1 MQKQFIYPFRSQRP
15 PKFAMVVV
23 DMQEACRDKLGYSG
37 ASVEEGIERTS
48 RVIRAVRETGRP
60 VILVTYESSPQVLRE
75 ILEAAGPNP
84 VHFAKT
90 LQSAFTIA
98 PFRRF
103 LSESLSDSLIFA
115 GWVKGICVR
124 DSMLDAI
131 WNGFRVA
138 TSDEILFHR
147 SGFPPMDAL
156 MIHERIIHA
165 PVVTYY
171 QTSGELVADI
181 RTGAGAGE
189 KPIGEKP

>member
-37 ASVEEGIERTS
+37 ASVEEGIGRTS

-60 VILVTYESSPQVLRE
+60 VILVTYESSPQVMRE
-75 ILEAAGPNP
+75 ILEAAGPDP
-84 VHFAKT
+84 AHFTKT

-103 LSESLSDSLIFA
+103 LSESLSDSLVFA

-124 DSMLDAI
+124 DTMLDAI
-131 WNGFRVA
+131 WNGFRVV

-156 MIHERIIHA
+156 MLHERIIHA
-165 PVVTYY
+165 SVVSYFD
-171 QTSGELVADI
+171 SAEGLIGDI
-181 RTGAGAGE
+181 RSRAA
-189 KPIGEKP
+189 IGEDQ

>member
-1 MQKQFIYPFRSQRP
+1 MMQKQFIYPFRSQRP

-23 DMQEACRDKLGYSG
+23 DMQEACRDKLGYAG
-37 ASVEEGIERTS
+37 ASVEEGIQRTA

-60 VILVTYESSPQVLRE
+60 AILVTYDSSPQVIRE
-75 ILEAAGPNP
+75 ISDAAGPDSP
-84 VHFAKT
+84 HFTKT

-131 WNGFRVA
+131 WNGFRVI

-156 MIHERIIHA
+156 MIHERIIHG
-165 PVVTYY
+165 PVVSYY
-171 QTSGELVADI
+171 DTSEGLIRDI
-181 RTGAGAGE
+181 RSGTGAGE
-189 KPIGEKP
+189 KP